1 MEIVADENIPF
12 VSTVFANLG
21 EVRTLIGRQINRA
34 DLGDAEVLLV
44 RSVTQVDENLLAGS
58 AVRFVGTATIGLDH
72 IDLDYLSKKNI
83 AFASAQGSNATS
95 AAEYVISAL
104 LIIAER
110 QGFQLHEKT
119 VGIIGCGNVGSRVLK
134 KLKALGVECIIH
146 DPPLQEKTD
155 NRDNRDNRD
164 YVDLNAVLCADI
176 ITLHVPLTKGG
187 RYPTEHLINADF
199 LSKLQDDVIL
209 VNTSRGGVV
218 DERALLERQR
228 PTMTT
233 ILDVWKNEPNIN
245 QLLLQR
251 ATLGTPHIAGY
262 SFDGKVRGTEML
274 YAAVCDYFQQ
284 TPQAQITL
292 PAPPLRRLTFSHTI
306 DDQVAIQSA
315 VMACY
320 DVRRDDAALRRS
332 ALDASAYFDN
342 LRKNYPR
349 RREFSCVEIELPA
362 EKSALAAQLRGLGFI
377 VRHHAHATFAP

>member
-12 VSTVFANLG
+12 VSTVFASLG

-44 RSVTQVDENLLAGS
+44 RSVTQVDEKLLAGS

-72 IDLDYLSKKNI
+72 IDLDYLSKKNM

-110 QGFQLHEKT
+110 QGFQLRDKT

-155 NRDNRDNRD
+155 NRD
-164 YVDLNAVLCADI
+164 YVDLNTVRCADI
-176 ITLHVPLTKGG
+176 ITLHVPLSKGG

-218 DERALLERQR
+218 DERALLERA
-228 PTMTT
+228 TMTT

-245 QLLLQR
+245 QLLLER

-292 PAPPLRRLTFSHTI
+292 PAPPLKRLTFSHTI

-332 ALDASAYFDN
+332 SAYFDN
-342 LRKNYPR
+342 LRKNYPM

>member
-1 MEIVADENIPF
+1 M
-12 VSTVFANLG
+12 SG
-21 EVRTLIGRQINRA
+21 
-34 DLGDAEVLLV
+34 LL
-44 RSVTQVDENLLAGS
+44 SLT
-58 AVRFVGTATIGLDH
+58 
-72 IDLDYLSKKNI
+72 LSKKNM

-110 QGFQLHEKT
+110 QGFQLRDKT

-134 KLKALGVECIIH
+134 KLNALGVECIIH

-164 YVDLNAVLCADI
+164 YVDLNAVRCADI

-218 DERALLERQR
+218 DERALLERLR
-228 PTMTT
+228 PTMSI
-233 ILDVWKNEPNIN
+233 ILDVWKNEPYIN

-284 TPQAQITL
+284 TQQAQITL
-292 PAPPLRRLTFSHTI
+292 PAPPLKRLTFSDTI

-332 ALDASAYFDN
+332 GADFDN
-342 LRKNYPR
+342 LRKNYPM

-362 EKSALAAQLRGLGFI
+362 EKSALAAQLRGLGFT

>member
-1 MEIVADENIPF
+1 MEIIADENIPY
-12 VSTVFANLG
+12 VHTAFASLG
-21 EVRTLIGRQINRA
+21 EVRTVIGRHLNRA

-44 RSVTQVDENLLAGS
+44 RSVTQVNEKLLAGS

-72 IDLDYLSKKNI
+72 IDLNYLSKKSI

-110 QGFQLHEKT
+110 QGFQLGDKT

-146 DPPLQEKTD
+146 DPPLQEKTG
-155 NRDNRDNRD
+155 NRD
-164 YVDLNAVLCADI
+164 YVDLDSVLCADI
-176 ITLHVPLTKGG
+176 ITLHVPLSKGG

-199 LSKLQDDVIL
+199 LAKLQDKVIL
-209 VNTSRGGVV
+209 VNTSRGAVV
-218 DERALLERQR
+218 DETALLERQAAR

-251 ATLGTPHIAGY
+251 ASLGTPHIAGY

-274 YAAVCDYFQQ
+274 YAAVCENQ
-284 TPQAQITL
+284 QAQITL
-292 PAPPLRRLTFSHTI
+292 PAAPLTRLTFSNTI
-306 DDQVAIQSA
+306 DDKAAIQTA
-315 VMACY
+315 VMASY
-320 DVRRDDAALRRS
+320 DVRRDDAALRRIS
-332 ALDASAYFDN
+332 QATQPSAYFDN
-342 LRKNYPR
+342 LRKNYPM

-362 EKSALAAQLRGLGFI
+362 EKSALAAQLRGLGFTVSFPRI
-377 VRHHAHATFAP
+377 

>member
-1 MEIVADENIPF
+1 MPTDLSMEIVADENIPF
-12 VSTVFANLG
+12 VSTVFASLG

-44 RSVTQVDENLLAGS
+44 RSVTQVDEKLLAGS

-72 IDLDYLSKKNI
+72 IDLDYLSKKNM

-110 QGFQLHEKT
+110 QGFQLRDKT

-155 NRDNRDNRD
+155 NRD
-164 YVDLNAVLCADI
+164 YVDLNTVLCADI

-199 LSKLQDDVIL
+199 LAKLQDEVVL
-209 VNTSRGGVV
+209 VNTSRGAVL
-218 DERALLERQR
+218 DERALLERLAAR

-262 SFDGKVRGTEML
+262 SFDG
-274 YAAVCDYFQQ
+274 
-284 TPQAQITL
+284 
-292 PAPPLRRLTFSHTI
+292 
-306 DDQVAIQSA
+306 
-315 VMACY
+315 
-320 DVRRDDAALRRS
+320 
-332 ALDASAYFDN
+332 
-342 LRKNYPR
+342 
-349 RREFSCVEIELPA
+349 
-362 EKSALAAQLRGLGFI
+362 
-377 VRHHAHATFAP
+377 

>member
-12 VSTVFANLG
+12 VSTVFASLG

-44 RSVTQVDENLLAGS
+44 RSVTQVDEKLLAGS

-72 IDLDYLSKKNI
+72 IDLDYLSKKNM

-110 QGFQLHEKT
+110 QGFQLRDKT

-155 NRDNRDNRD
+155 NRD
-164 YVDLNAVLCADI
+164 YVDLNTVLCADI

-199 LSKLQDDVIL
+199 LAKLQDEVVL
-209 VNTSRGGVV
+209 VNTSRGAVL
-218 DERALLERQR
+218 DERALLERLAAR

-284 TPQAQITL
+284 TQQAQITL
-292 PAPPLRRLTFSHTI
+292 PAPPLRRLSFSHTI
-306 DDQVAIQSA
+306 DDQVAIQTA

-320 DVRRDDAALRRS
+320 DVRRDDAALRRI
-332 ALDASAYFDN
+332 AASAYFDN
-342 LRKNYPR
+342 LRKNYPM

-362 EKSALAAQLRGLGFI
+362 EKSALAAQLQGLGFTI
-377 VRHHAHATFAP
+377 RFARHHAHATFAP